1 MDSQYANGSRRE
13 FLVRWKGYD
22 KDEDSWEPA
31 SNFKNKNPA
40 VIVLHRN
47 RFPTV
52 PQPEDG
58 ESEDTEL
65 PALEP
70 EPDDEVQAIT
80 DQQPLQVVEHQDGPD
95 QQGEMDE
102 ASPRPLR
109 RSARHQP
116 RSTVQR

>member
-1 MDSQYANGSRRE
+1 M
-13 FLVRWKGYD
+13 RWKGYD
-22 KDEDSWEPA
+22 DHHQDEDSWEPA
-31 SNFKNKNPA
+31 SNFTNKNPA

-47 RFPTV
+47 RFPTA

-70 EPDDEVQAIT
+70 EPDDEVQALT
-80 DQQPLQVVEHQDGPD
+80 DQQPLREVEHQDGPN

>member
-1 MDSQYANGSRRE
+1 MLECVNGSRRE
-13 FLVRWKGYD
+13 FLVWWKGYD
-22 KDEDSWEPA
+22 QDEDSWEPA

-47 RFPTV
+47 RFPTA

-70 EPDDEVQAIT
+70 EPDDEVQALT
-80 DQQPLQVVEHQDGPD
+80 DQQPLREEHQKTGP
-95 QQGEMDE
+95 
-102 ASPRPLR
+102 
-109 RSARHQP
+109 
-116 RSTVQR
+116 